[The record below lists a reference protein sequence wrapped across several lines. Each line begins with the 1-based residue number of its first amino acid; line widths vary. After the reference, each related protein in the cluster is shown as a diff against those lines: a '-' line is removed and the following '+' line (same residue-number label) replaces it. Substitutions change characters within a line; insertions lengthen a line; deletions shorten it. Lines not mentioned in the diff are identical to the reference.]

1 MVPSGPVPAFF
12 GKCCRVWMMLLWNC
26 SRVLCSCVHVVLFGM
41 AFGSCFCG
49 KSFCSL
55 AAVSGAVRLGCVS
68 LSRWSALDA
77 SFASA
82 SIWILCAILFFFCV
96 CVCGVLLLFCVLCG
110 VCASS
115 QRRAQFPLSADCSRL
130 MVMWRLDSAFS
141 SLSLSGA
148 FMMM

>member
-1 MVPSGPVPAFF
+1 MVASGPVPAFF
-12 GKCCRVWMMLLWNC
+12 GKCCRVWMILLWNS
-26 SRVLCSCVHVVLFGM
+26 SRVVCSWVHVVVAGM

-82 SIWILCAILFFFCV
+82 SIWILCAILFFFVFVFVVCCCCSVFCVV
-96 CVCGVLLLFCVLCG
+96 CVLLPREGTNSRC
-110 VCASS
+110 
-115 QRRAQFPLSADCSRL
+115 QLSVVA
-130 MVMWRLDSAFS
+130 
-141 SLSLSGA
+141 
-148 FMMM
+148 